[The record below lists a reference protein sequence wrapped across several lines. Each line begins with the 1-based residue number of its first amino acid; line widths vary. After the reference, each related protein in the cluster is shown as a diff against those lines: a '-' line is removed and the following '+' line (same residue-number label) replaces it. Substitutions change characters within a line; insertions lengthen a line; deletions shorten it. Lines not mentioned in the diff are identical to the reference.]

1 MNKKLTTLALAGTL
15 IAAAT
20 ASAYPVQQNLRNAN
34 TQAAPSGSTA
44 PAQVR
49 TQQGDTAPFVF
60 GSTTTVDRGT
70 TPRRSAASARNAER
84 RSLQVQIRDAQRQYL
99 TLRRAGDPRAEQYRL
114 EMERLKQRERQLNRS
129 GAARTRTASRR

>member
-1 MNKKLTTLALAGTL
+1 MKKKLSKLALAGTL
-15 IAAAT
+15 ILGAAAT

-49 TQQGDTAPFVF
+49 TPQGDTAPFVF

-70 TPRRSAASARNAER
+70 SRRPASVSRRDAER
-84 RSLQVQIRDAQRQYL
+84 RALKVQIRTAQRQYL
-99 TLRRAGDPRAEQYRL
+99 SLRRAGDPRAEQYRL
-114 EMERLKQRERQLNRS
+114 EMERLKARERQLNRTQ
-129 GAARTRTASRR
+129 ATRTTSRR